1 MKRYAAVAAL
11 ALGVIPLLISA
22 AGAEQVW
29 INDIRANP
37 VRYWNTTVTVVGM
50 VQEVKSE
57 PVGTTRGF
65 YTIQDDS
72 IVTGVINV
80 GELPYNQLIVR
91 SNNLPPIGK
100 TFSIT
105 GTVIQDPTRANLPI
119 LKEIS
124 RTTPGMSAALKIILI
139 AAIVL
144 FIALIIAFVLLMNRG
159 KQRAAEKGAGRPDA
173 AAEGGRTARLQAPA
187 AKTQV
192 YLNLGADIVVE
203 KGPDKGKEFAL
214 TKLAFTIG
222 RAGARKN
229 DIELTDDTVSKEQA
243 TINYDNAKKIFS
255 ILNESSTNPTR
266 IGGSAVSGSAVLE
279 NNTVL
284 EMGRTQ
290 LRFRKP

>member
-1 MKRYAAVAAL
+1 MKRYAAFVAL
-11 ALGVIPLLISA
+11 ALGLIPLLSSA

-50 VQEVKSE
+50 VQEVRSE

-65 YTIQDDS
+65 YTIQDES

-91 SNNLPPIGK
+91 SNNLPAIGK
-100 TFSIT
+100 TFSVT

-119 LKEIS
+119 IKEIS
-124 RTTPGMSAALKIILI
+124 RTMPGMSAALKIILI

-173 AAEGGRTARLQAPA
+173 AAEAGRTARIQAPA
-187 AKTQV
+187 AKTQI

-214 TKLAFTIG
+214 TKPAFTIG

-255 ILNESSTNPTR
+255 LLNESSTNPTR
-266 IGGSAVSGSAVLE
+266 IGGSAVSGSADLE

-284 EMGRTQ
+284 EMGRTL

>member
-1 MKRYAAVAAL
+1 MKRCAAVGAL
-11 ALGVIPLLISA
+11 VLGMIPLLIST
-22 AGAEQVW
+22 AGAAQVW

-50 VQEVKSE
+50 VQEVRSE

-65 YTIQDDS
+65 YTIQDES
-72 IVTGVINV
+72 IVTGVVNA

-91 SNNLPPIGK
+91 SSNLPPIGK
-100 TFSIT
+100 TFSVT
-105 GTVIQDPTRANLPI
+105 GTVISDPTRANLPI

-124 RTTPGMSAALKIILI
+124 RTSPGMSTALKIILI

-144 FIALIIAFVLLMNRG
+144 FIALVIAFVLLINRG
-159 KQRAAEKGAGRPDA
+159 KQRPE
-173 AAEGGRTARLQAPA
+173 EGGRTTRLPAQPAPA

-192 YLNLGADIVVE
+192 YLNLGADILVD

-214 TKLAFTIG
+214 TKPVTTIG

-229 DIELTDDTVSKEQA
+229 DIELTDETVSKEQA
-243 TINYDNAKKIFS
+243 TINYDNIKKIFS

-266 IGGSAVSGSAVLE
+266 INGSAISGSAALE
-279 NNTVL
+279 NNVVL

>member
-50 VQEVKSE
+50 VQEVRSE

-65 YTIQDDS
+65 YTIQDES

-159 KQRAAEKGAGRPDA
+159 KQRAAEKEAGRPDA
-173 AAEGGRTARLQAPA
+173 VAEGGRTARIQAPA

-214 TKLAFTIG
+214 TKLATTIG